1 MEKILTIITVV
12 FNADKSIEN
21 TILSV
26 IEQKKRYKNRNIEYI
41 IIDGKS
47 TDNTINII
55 KKYNQYIDFWISEP
69 DKGIYDAMNK
79 GIDIAKGEYIFF
91 LGADDILLNLPLN
104 ILTKAKEKNINA
116 VIGNVLLSNDKIFN
130 SDFSWKL
137 LSYEYQS
144 SSRIIFT
151 I

>member
-47 TDNTINII
+47 TDNTIDII

-104 ILTKAKEKNINA
+104 ILTKAKEKNI
-116 VIGNVLLSNDKIFN
+116 
-130 SDFSWKL
+130 
-137 LSYEYQS
+137 
-144 SSRIIFT
+144 
-151 I
+151 

>member
-47 TDNTINII
+47 TDNTINI
-55 KKYNQYIDFWISEP
+55 
-69 DKGIYDAMNK
+69 
-79 GIDIAKGEYIFF
+79 
-91 LGADDILLNLPLN
+91 
-104 ILTKAKEKNINA
+104 
-116 VIGNVLLSNDKIFN
+116 
-130 SDFSWKL
+130 
-137 LSYEYQS
+137 
-144 SSRIIFT
+144 R
-151 I
+151 

>member
-116 VIGNVLLSNDKIFN
+116 VIGNVLLSCLLYT
-130 SDFSWKL
+130 SDAADDS
-137 LSYEYQS
+137 
-144 SSRIIFT
+144 
-151 I
+151 